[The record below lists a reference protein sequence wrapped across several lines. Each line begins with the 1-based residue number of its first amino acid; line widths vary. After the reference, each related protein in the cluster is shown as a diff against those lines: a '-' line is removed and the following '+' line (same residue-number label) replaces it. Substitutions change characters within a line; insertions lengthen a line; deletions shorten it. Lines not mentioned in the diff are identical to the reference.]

1 MKRLHDQTILSR
13 IDALASLF
21 ESEHRNPVNRA
32 IHVWIGMP
40 LAGVGILLMCLL
52 KWQGLV
58 LLLLGYA
65 AMFAGHYIFEKSPPT
80 VVNSPLGPAAGAA
93 FVIQQV
99 FVRPVRRWRG
109 TLRSDSQP

>member
-40 LAGVGILLMCLL
+40 LAGVGLLLMCLL
-52 KWQGLV
+52 KWQGLA

-65 AMFAGHYIFEKSPPT
+65 AMFAGHYIFEKRPPT
-80 VVNSPLGPAAGAA
+80 VVKSPLGPAAGAA

-99 FVRPVRRWRG
+99 FVRPLRRWRG
-109 TLRSDSQP
+109 TLRDSQP